1 MELEEILEDAAA
13 SDLGRRVVTWNL
25 DDQMEMRQKHAEC
38 ADVDRYNYY
47 EFTTQL

>member
-25 DDQMEMRQKHAEC
+25 DDQLEMRQKHAEC
-38 ADVDRYNYY
+38 ADVDHYNYY
-47 EFTTQL
+47 ELTTQL

>member
-25 DDQMEMRQKHAEC
+25 DDQLEMRQKHAEC
-38 ADVDRYNYY
+38 ADVNRYNYY
-47 EFTTQL
+47 KLTTQL